1 MAWKS
6 TLYRSMPPI
15 PPKPRTNC
23 EPSCDRSVMIS
34 KVAWSL
40 SIQVPFKVLKKIP
53 DLYDHPTK
61 SRNNKS
67 QIFSLIISLDQRWY
81 IPMTS
86 GILVDFSFICRSNT
100 TKKTPKRSID
110 KIANGKTAII
120 EKKIYIQ
127 RRIFSNRLNQTPH
140 HQSHRIAWLE
150 SQLYAIAWF

>member
-1 MAWKS
+1 
-6 TLYRSMPPI
+6 
-15 PPKPRTNC
+15 
-23 EPSCDRSVMIS
+23 MIS
-34 KVAWSL
+34 FNL
-40 SIQVPFKVLKKIP
+40 SHFQSFEKIP
-53 DLYDHPTK
+53 DLYDHEIK

-67 QIFSLIISLDQRWY
+67 QIFSLIISLDQRY

-86 GILVDFSFICRSNT
+86 GILVDFLFFVAQT
-100 TKKTPKRSID
+100 QQKKTPKPSID

-150 SQLYAIAWF
+150 SQLYAVA